1 MQMWWL
7 LKSPWAD
14 AQRFLTLG
22 DPTGRG
28 RQVGGSRNSV
38 FCVAGRLEHPSAMS
52 MEQQWRMQLCQAD
65 GAESHPSMKNRVLLR
80 TPGHP

>member
-22 DPTGRG
+22 SNWEVKRG
-28 RQVGGSRNSV
+28 GGLKKFGV
-38 FCVAGRLEHPSAMS
+38 FCMAGRLEHHSAVAT
-52 MEQQWRMQLCQAD
+52 EQRQRMQLCQAD
-65 GAESHPSMKNRVLLR
+65 GAESHPSMKRRVLLR
-80 TPGHP
+80 TPCHP